1 MADKKADEV
10 LDDIRAA
17 LSRWDVRLNIVR
29 TFSGVDTIQV
39 ESKNPETRRW
49 QTIKTLIFPP
59 PEGSLGDTLQMLA
72 DLRAESFNADEAA
85 S

>member
-1 MADKKADEV
+1 MTDQNADAV

-39 ESKNPETRRW
+39 ESKNPETNRW
-49 QTIKTLIFPP
+49 QQIKTLIFPP
-59 PEGSLGDTLQMLA
+59 AGGDLGDTLRMLA
-72 DLRAESFNADEAA
+72 DLRGESFGSEAA